1 MTKQF
6 NNISGTT
13 SNNWEIGIGSQTA
26 IQYVT
31 WAVCEALD
39 VPALDKENN
48 AILVSGLNFYDMKIV
63 AKNALGQI
71 MAKQLRGTVNGT
83 IVTRI
88 EDIFQEEFSA
98 DVILTSDGTTLT
110 VTCKSTGSLTN
121 YTIYTTIINV
131 DI

>member
-1 MTKQF
+1 MKTF
-6 NNISGTT
+6 NNTSGTT
-13 SNNWEIGIGSQTA
+13 ASEYAIGVGSAEARNIVLT
-26 IQYVT
+26 
-31 WAVCEALD
+31 AVCD
-39 VPALDKENN
+39 GSDSNALDKQSMPIEVRGI
-48 AILVSGLNFYDMKIV
+48 AFYDMRVI
-63 AKNALGQI
+63 AKNVAGQI
-71 MAKQLRGTVNGT
+71 VAKQLRGTINT
-83 IVTRI
+83 TVTRI

>member
-13 SNNWEIGIGSQTA
+13 SSEFKIGVGSATASHYVIHAVTDNSDVTATSKNSDEIPVNGI
-26 IQYVT
+26 
-31 WAVCEALD
+31 E
-39 VPALDKENN
+39 
-48 AILVSGLNFYDMKIV
+48 FYDIKIV
-63 AKNALGQI
+63 AKNVVGSI
-71 MAKQLRGTVNGT
+71 VAKQLRGTVNGT
-83 IVTRI
+83 TVTRI

-110 VTCKSTGSLTN
+110 ATCKHTGSLTN
-121 YTIYTTIINV
+121 YTIYATMISV